1 MSLITDKFKQVAED
15 QNVKFNDKVIEKPL
29 KDKNGNE
36 VKQKQAVF
44 QSGLRIN
51 EDKVVPCSVII
62 HDAAGDRVNYQITYN
77 RIGYVTDRN
86 KLPDIM
92 VELNE
97 LNRVRTGYYH
107 FAVTPDGEIHMRN
120 LGITGEDVRPL
131 INTFVFGGRILKT
144 LLPELE
150 KIEGVDLTQ
159 RNN

>member
-131 INTFVFGGRILKT
+131 INTFVFGGRILKS

>member
-1 MSLITDKFKQVAED
+1 MSLITDKFKQVAQD
-15 QNVKFNDKVIEKPL
+15 QNIKFTDKVLEKPM

-36 VKQKQAVF
+36 IQQKQVVF
-44 QSGLRIN
+44 QSGLRVN
-51 EDKVVPCSVII
+51 ENKIVPCSVII

-77 RIGYVTDRN
+77 RVGYITDRN

-97 LNRVRTGYYH
+97 LNRVRSGYYH
-107 FAVTPDGEIHMRN
+107 FAVTPDGEVHMRN

-131 INTFVFGGRILKT
+131 INVFVFGGRILKA
-144 LLPELE
+144 LIPELE
-150 KIEGVDLTQ
+150 KIDGIDTTQ

>member
-1 MSLITDKFKQVAED
+1 MSLITDKFKQVSKD

-36 VKQKQAVF
+36 IKQKQAIF

-62 HDAAGDRVNYQITYN
+62 HDTAGDRVNYQITYN

-107 FAVTPDGEIHMRN
+107 FAITPDGEIHMRN

-150 KIEGVDLTQ
+150 KIQGVDLTQ
-159 RNN
+159 QNN